1 MNTDTPGYW
10 RDSAGSLIPESKVK
24 AVDKVRNQVVEDLID
39 QARVVASL
47 LSSFKAR
54 AFSEVATFIELSG
67 EQYGAKLRGVKGN
80 ITLMTFD
87 GRYKIIRQI
96 QDHLVFDERLQAAK
110 QLIDECIQSWT
121 AGSSDEIKALI
132 NNAFQVNKEGQIN
145 TGRVLGLRRLDIN
158 DAKWKDAMTAISD
171 SVQVAGSKPYIRF
184 YERVGETDEYRPISL
199 DMASA

>member
-1 MNTDTPGYW
+1 MNIDTPGYW

-39 QARVVASL
+39 QARVVASV

-121 AGSSDEIKALI
+121 VGSSDEIKALI

-184 YERVGETDEYRPISL
+184 YERIGETDEYRPISL

>member
-47 LSSFKAR
+47 LGSFKAR